1 MSAIRLLQA
10 ERKEEIQHLH
20 RQFMSGGILQRELWE
35 EAEKFL
41 IQREI
46 YDVILAEEQDLR
58 EYKQTLLDSGNY
70 TKKQVKEQSSALRKI
85 QKYWIETEYGE
96 LLLEIRE
103 SQVSD
108 EALKGNIKRFLIRQ
122 GIHHIKE
129 IDYTVRS
136 RYEAEL
142 KKMWDEASVMRYLKV
157 FDHIKQYSIQKEI
170 ESLPGRIEHRRK
182 YQAQVVFLP
191 YLPDLELVKDFEY
204 VRDKQELVWDFFRR
218 ASEKLKKQVFL
229 LLNYILDNLYR
240 DDPKERRV
248 RYLLPLHWLYDFCV
262 EEEIDDL
269 EGLELEQIQRFEKIV
284 EQKVVNVKNSM
295 QIIDNSRK
303 ILFLTAP
310 EIHWHANVWYMERFH
325 LSEDRLNP
333 SNPVQRLSFIEVT
346 NKKNR
351 ELLQEYAKY
360 HVGIGGL
367 TIANI
372 RGQLYEV
379 KRLLEY
385 FKEEE
390 SICQVDENQLDDY
403 FRKLEEKDTKD
414 DTFNKRIVHYI
425 KFYQFLN
432 VRGYMKEIPFKP
444 EYYLKKTYPEHHDRT
459 VEEKVYMEILHKLY
473 AFPLVPRLIFLHL
486 WCTGLRIS
494 EVCTL
499 KGDAY
504 YWDGEDAWLK
514 VYQIKMKADKMIPIP
529 LVMYRIMRK
538 YIEREH
544 IRPKD
549 YIFKGKD
556 GGAYRGTTFRQE
568 FQQYCDKNGIADGSY
583 IFKTH
588 DYRHTLATQFY
599 DEDVSIQTIRDYLGH
614 FSEEM
619 TKQYVDFMPKRIEKA
634 SHYVSLNEQEFVYSL
649 QEESAMKD
657 IAISE
662 TVKNRIERNQKR
674 VHELDM
680 LIRKIYED
688 NVIGRLPDRL
698 FQSMLTD
705 YENEQNELNKIIETD
720 TADMQRIIGGQN
732 NVERFL
738 KLVKKYENI
747 TELTPAMINEF
758 IDKILVHEPQGKGA
772 DCTTEVE
779 IYLNYVGQF
788 QVPVE
793 QHEPTEEE
801 RIAAEKEA
809 ERLRRKRES
818 NRKYMKK
825 IREKSKEFA
834 EHERIPEEKSSDS
847 NVCFEQN
854 ATSKSNR
861 QKVKGEKIA

>member
-1 MSAIRLLQA
+1 MLKQYGESGEIDIGQVA
-10 ERKEEIQHLH
+10 EDA
-20 RQFMSGGILQRELWE
+20 MVSGVVGGIAYKFTSIRNAKAGKTPTAQEISANAKTRDARKKVLDEIKASGKTPSGLRRRVDSSYALKHKEL
-35 EAEKFL
+35 L
-41 IQREI
+41 
-46 YDVILAEEQDLR
+46 
-58 EYKQTLLDSGNY
+58 
-70 TKKQVKEQSSALRKI
+70 KKYAQSSIVGNSK
-85 QKYWIETEYGE
+85 E
-96 LLLEIRE
+96 LLANQLEYETDIY
-103 SQVSD
+103 VI
-108 EALKGNIKRFLIRQ
+108 KGHANIKGYIKD
-122 GIHHIKE
+122 IKE

-325 LSEDRLNP
+325 LLEDRLNP

-473 AFPLVPRLIFLHL
+473 AFPLVPRLIPLK
-486 WCTGLRIS
+486 LRS
-494 EVCTL
+494 V
-499 KGDAY
+499 
-504 YWDGEDAWLK
+504 
-514 VYQIKMKADKMIPIP
+514 
-529 LVMYRIMRK
+529 
-538 YIEREH
+538 
-544 IRPKD
+544 
-549 YIFKGKD
+549 
-556 GGAYRGTTFRQE
+556 
-568 FQQYCDKNGIADGSY
+568 
-583 IFKTH
+583 
-588 DYRHTLATQFY
+588 
-599 DEDVSIQTIRDYLGH
+599 
-614 FSEEM
+614 
-619 TKQYVDFMPKRIEKA
+619 
-634 SHYVSLNEQEFVYSL
+634 
-649 QEESAMKD
+649 
-657 IAISE
+657 
-662 TVKNRIERNQKR
+662 VK
-674 VHELDM
+674 
-680 LIRKIYED
+680 
-688 NVIGRLPDRL
+688 
-698 FQSMLTD
+698 
-705 YENEQNELNKIIETD
+705 ENE
-720 TADMQRIIGGQN
+720 
-732 NVERFL
+732 
-738 KLVKKYENI
+738 KKNLHI
-747 TELTPAMINEF
+747 
-758 IDKILVHEPQGKGA
+758 
-772 DCTTEVE
+772 
-779 IYLNYVGQF
+779 
-788 QVPVE
+788 
-793 QHEPTEEE
+793 
-801 RIAAEKEA
+801 
-809 ERLRRKRES
+809 
-818 NRKYMKK
+818 
-825 IREKSKEFA
+825 
-834 EHERIPEEKSSDS
+834 
-847 NVCFEQN
+847 
-854 ATSKSNR
+854 
-861 QKVKGEKIA
+861 

>member
-379 KRLLEY
+379 K
-385 FKEEE
+385 
-390 SICQVDENQLDDY
+390 
-403 FRKLEEKDTKD
+403 
-414 DTFNKRIVHYI
+414 
-425 KFYQFLN
+425 
-432 VRGYMKEIPFKP
+432 P

-634 SHYVSLNEQEFVYSL
+634 SDTYFKKPENDLASTIK
-649 QEESAMKD
+649 AK
-657 IAISE
+657 
-662 TVKNRIERNQKR
+662 KRGERK
-674 VHELDM
+674 
-680 LIRKIYED
+680 
-688 NVIGRLPDRL
+688 
-698 FQSMLTD
+698 
-705 YENEQNELNKIIETD
+705 
-720 TADMQRIIGGQN
+720 
-732 NVERFL
+732 
-738 KLVKKYENI
+738 
-747 TELTPAMINEF
+747 
-758 IDKILVHEPQGKGA
+758 
-772 DCTTEVE
+772 
-779 IYLNYVGQF
+779 
-788 QVPVE
+788 
-793 QHEPTEEE
+793 
-801 RIAAEKEA
+801 
-809 ERLRRKRES
+809 
-818 NRKYMKK
+818 
-825 IREKSKEFA
+825 
-834 EHERIPEEKSSDS
+834 
-847 NVCFEQN
+847 
-854 ATSKSNR
+854 
-861 QKVKGEKIA
+861 

>member
-142 KKMWDEASVMRYLKV
+142 KKIWDEASVMRYLKV

-229 LLNYILDNLYR
+229 LLNYILDNLYQ

-310 EIHWHANVWYMERFH
+310 EIHWHLIYLQTEAHDRKNYRSDLYALRRVIEDVGNLYERQYMSELF
-325 LSEDRLNP
+325 LSNDFPSTPRHVFKFYSDAEIKRLNEHIFKMDE
-333 SNPVQRLSFIEVT
+333 QICRALIIHQ
-346 NKKNR
+346 
-351 ELLQEYAKY
+351 LL
-360 HVGIGGL
+360 G
-367 TIANI
+367 T
-372 RGQLYEV
+372 
-379 KRLLEY
+379 
-385 FKEEE
+385 
-390 SICQVDENQLDDY
+390 
-403 FRKLEEKDTKD
+403 
-414 DTFNKRIVHYI
+414 
-425 KFYQFLN
+425 
-432 VRGYMKEIPFKP
+432 
-444 EYYLKKTYPEHHDRT
+444 
-459 VEEKVYMEILHKLY
+459 
-473 AFPLVPRLIFLHL
+473 
-486 WCTGLRIS
+486 RIS
-494 EVCTL
+494 DTLTL
-499 KGDAY
+499 KTDCLSMRNNRY
-504 YWDGEDAWLK
+504 F
-514 VYQIKMKADKMIPIP
+514 I
-529 LVMYRIMRK
+529 RIDQVK
-538 YIEREH
+538 SVTY
-544 IRPKD
+544 
-549 YIFKGKD
+549 
-556 GGAYRGTTFRQE
+556 
-568 FQQYCDKNGIADGSY
+568 
-583 IFKTH
+583 
-588 DYRHTLATQFY
+588 
-599 DEDVSIQTIRDYLGH
+599 
-614 FSEEM
+614 
-619 TKQYVDFMPKRIEKA
+619 EK
-634 SHYVSLNEQEFVYSL
+634 
-649 QEESAMKD
+649 
-657 IAISE
+657 AISE
-662 TVKNRIERNQKR
+662 ELAQLIMKAIDYTKERYGETTYIFAKKDDPTRPYQYSMIQNQIMTMIRQEDIRDDKGEFLKFGTHIFR
-674 VHELDM
+674 HCYGKKLTEMHVDDWMIAKLLGHTSIYSVHHY
-680 LIRKIYED
+680 RKIGNKLMADETRAAREKMD
-688 NVIGRLPDRL
+688 MILLDIIEGWD
-698 FQSMLTD
+698 D
-705 YENEQNELNKIIETD
+705 YEI
-720 TADMQRIIGGQN
+720 
-732 NVERFL
+732 
-738 KLVKKYENI
+738 
-747 TELTPAMINEF
+747 
-758 IDKILVHEPQGKGA
+758 
-772 DCTTEVE
+772 
-779 IYLNYVGQF
+779 
-788 QVPVE
+788 
-793 QHEPTEEE
+793 
-801 RIAAEKEA
+801 
-809 ERLRRKRES
+809 
-818 NRKYMKK
+818 
-825 IREKSKEFA
+825 
-834 EHERIPEEKSSDS
+834 
-847 NVCFEQN
+847 
-854 ATSKSNR
+854 
-861 QKVKGEKIA
+861 